1 MLKRIEEYGKY
12 VEINGFRNVEV
23 ENAKDFLKNLHGNLV
38 SDYELQLYNA
48 DLVAT
53 WQHLYF
59 AVLNALMAFKTKR
72 NISKTLAVETVLYA
86 SAQRQIKKAMDLIGI
101 KPDSKNVA
109 IMIISENKESTKTG
123 LSAVSKQI
131 GADVDE
137 TVLDLSETK
146 NRNIQNAFD
155 ISEGELGAS
164 GPCKLEQRLVDLI
177 IERVALLST
186 RL

>member
-1 MLKRIEEYGKY
+1 MLKRMDEYGKC
-12 VEINGFRNVEV
+12 VEISGFRNVKV
-23 ENAKDFLKNLHGNLV
+23 EDAKDFLNSLSVDVVN
-38 SDYELQLYNA
+38 DYEVQLYNA

-59 AVLNALMAFKTKR
+59 AALNALMAFSTNR

-101 KPDSKNVA
+101 KPDSANVA
-109 IMIISENKESTKTG
+109 IMIMSENKESTKAG

-131 GADVDE
+131 GADLDE

-146 NRNIQNAFD
+146 NRNIQNVFD
-155 ISEGELGAS
+155 ISEGELNAS
-164 GPCKLEQRLVDLI
+164 GPYKLEQRLVNLI
-177 IERVALLST
+177 LERIALLST